1 MASLFRLRYD
11 SRWGEEL
18 FLTGNTSELG
28 LWDTDKAVPMQYVG
42 SGIWSTLV
50 ETRFIASPKQTKHIN
65 ETRRAASL
73 QTTEYKYF
81 IRENG
86 QIRWEDGP
94 NRILPKGKNRVWD
107 WFGLTERQT
116 MKGVA
121 VPLFSLRTKDDFGIG
136 EFADLPKL
144 GDWCVANDLKII
156 QILPINDT
164 TAHYDWRDS
173 YPYNAI
179 SAFALNPIYLNINK
193 LLNAIP
199 KSSINSHRKCS
210 AFKVVDDRDNLGAFL
225 PIDSQ
230 GNDMGRKA
238 TAYRRMQT
246 MLNKKD
252 TVDYPKV
259 LKAKWKH
266 FQIAFEQQWETLK
279 DNADFQQFVK
289 DNGDWLSDYAQYCAE
304 RDGNGTEIH
313 LFLQYHCDRQLSE
326 AVKALHDKGLLLK
339 GDIPIGVNP
348 NSVDVK
354 LHPDLFHLDVQV
366 GAPPDD
372 FAAEGQNWGFPS
384 YNWEA
389 MAKDGYA
396 WWRRRLQVMAR
407 YFDAYRIDHILG
419 FFRIWEIPK
428 TAKSGRQGHF
438 SPALPLSMKEIEN
451 QGFRFV
457 KSKHLKKGVNTLFI
471 PDPTEKDK
479 YHPCIELQKTKVYQ
493 TLPDDQKQAID
504 CIYKDFYYHRHNEFW
519 KRAALEKLPALVNAT
534 HMVACGE
541 DLGMIPAC
549 VPEVMQALD
558 IMSLE
563 VQRMPKVFGHAFVQA
578 EDLPENCVYTT
589 GTHDMPTL
597 RGWLAENRVR
607 ARQFLD
613 NIDLG
618 DRKDTAKTIKKVMDK
633 HLDSPSKWNIYPLQ
647 DLLDMDEK
655 NWSPNPMDDQINVP
669 ADSKNQWKWR
679 MKISLEDLMH

>member
-18 FLTGNTSELG
+18 FLTGNSDELG
-28 LWDTDKAVPMQYVG
+28 NWNPNKAVPMEYVG
-42 SGIWSTLV
+42 PGIWSVSV
-50 ETRFIASPKQTKHIN
+50 ETHGR
-65 ETRRAASL
+65 ASL

-81 IRENG
+81 IREND

-94 NRILPKGKNRVWD
+94 NRILPEGKDHTWD

-121 VPLFSLRTKDDFGIG
+121 VPLFSLRTEDDFGIG
-136 EFADLPKL
+136 EYADLPKL

-164 TAHYDWRDS
+164 TARYDWHDS

-179 SAFALNPIYLNINK
+179 SAFALNPVYLN
-193 LLNAIP
+193 LERLNAFP
-199 KSSINSHRKCS
+199 
-210 AFKVVDDRDNLGAFL
+210 
-225 PIDSQ
+225 PIDSR
-230 GNDMGRKA
+230 GNDIGGKA
-238 TAYRRMQT
+238 KEDAAFKRMRT
-246 MLNKKD
+246 MLNKEES
-252 TVDYPKV
+252 VNYPKV
-259 LKAKWKH
+259 LKAKWKY
-266 FQIAFEQQWETLK
+266 FQIAFEQQWDTLK
-279 DNADFQQFVK
+279 EATEFKQFVK
-289 DNGDWLSDYAQYCAE
+289 ENDDWLLDYAQYCSE

-313 LFLQYHCDRQLSE
+313 LFLQYHCDKQLRE

-348 NSVDVK
+348 SGVDVK
-354 LHPDLFHLDVQV
+354 AHPDLFNLDVQV

-384 YNWEA
+384 YNWET
-389 MAKDGYA
+389 MAKGGYA
-396 WWRRRLQVMAR
+396 WWQRRLQVMAR

-428 TAKSGRQGHF
+428 TAKSGLLGHF
-438 SPALPLSMKEIEN
+438 SPALPLSVEEIKG
-451 QGFRFV
+451 QGFHFI
-457 KSKHLKKGVNTLFI
+457 KSKHLKKGLDTLFI
-471 PDPTEKDK
+471 PAPNEKDK
-479 YHPCIELQKTKVYQ
+479 YIPRIDLQKTKVYQ
-493 TLPDDQKQAID
+493 ALSEEQKSAID
-504 CIYKDFYYHRHNEFW
+504 ALYEDFYFHRHNEFW
-519 KRAALEKLPALVNAT
+519 KQKALEKLPALINAT
-534 HMVACGE
+534 KMIACGE

-549 VPEVMQALD
+549 VPEVMQELG

-563 VQRMPKVFGHAFVQA
+563 VQRMPKVFGHQFVQT

-597 RGWLAENRVR
+597 RGWLAEDRVR
-607 ARQFLD
+607 TRQFLD
-613 NIDLG
+613 SLDLD
-618 DRKDTAKTIKKVMDK
+618 DRKVTAKTLKKIMEK

-647 DLLDMDEK
+647 DLLDLDEK
-655 NWSPNPMDDQINVP
+655 NWSTNTADDQINVP
-669 ADSKNQWKWR
+669 ANAKNQWKWR
-679 MKISLEDLMH
+679 MKIFLEYLLT

>member
-1 MASLFRLRYD
+1 MKTLFRLRYD

-18 FLTGNTSELG
+18 FLTGNTKELG
-28 LWDTDKAVPMQYVG
+28 NWNPDKAVPMEYVG
-42 SGIWSTLV
+42 PGIWSV
-50 ETRFIASPKQTKHIN
+50 SV
-65 ETRRAASL
+65 ETRRATSL
-73 QTTEYKYF
+73 QTVEYKYF

-94 NRILPKGKNRVWD
+94 NRILPEGKDRIWD

-116 MKGVA
+116 LKGVA

-144 GDWCVANDLKII
+144 GDWCVANGMKII

-179 SAFALNPIYLNINK
+179 SAFALNPVYLNINN
-193 LLNAIP
+193 L
-199 KSSINSHRKCS
+199 SSIASNLSIDSQGKCS
-210 AFKVVDDRDNLGAFL
+210 AFDEV
-225 PIDSQ
+225 
-230 GNDMGRKA
+230 NDMDKLEA
-238 TAYRRMQT
+238 MQKR
-246 MLNKKD
+246 LNKSD
-252 TVDYPKV
+252 FIDYPKV
-259 LKAKWKH
+259 LKAKWKY
-266 FQIAFEQQWETLK
+266 FRIAFEQQWETLK
-279 DNADFQQFVK
+279 DSDDFKHFCK
-289 DNGDWLSDYAQYCAE
+289 ENEDWLPDYAQYCAE
-304 RDGNGTEIH
+304 RDGNGTEIYF
-313 LFLQYHCDRQLSE
+313 FLQYHCDKQLRE
-326 AVKALHDKGLLLK
+326 AVNALHEKGLLLK

-348 NSVDVK
+348 SGVDVK
-354 LHPDLFHLDVQV
+354 SHPDLFNLDVQV

-396 WWRRRLQVMAR
+396 WWCRRLQVMAR

-428 TAKSGRQGHF
+428 TAKSGLLGHF
-438 SPALPLSMKEIEN
+438 SPALPLSKEEIESF
-451 QGFRFV
+451 GFHFI
-457 KSKHLKKGVNTLFI
+457 KSKHVKKGVDTLFI
-471 PDPTEKDK
+471 LAPNEEDK
-479 YHPCIELQKTKVYQ
+479 YIPRIELQKTKAYQ
-493 TLPDDQKQAID
+493 ALSEEQKQAID
-504 CIYKDFYYHRHNEFW
+504 AIYEDFYFHRHNDFW
-519 KRAALEKLPALVNAT
+519 KQKALEKLPALVNAT
-534 HMVACGE
+534 PMVACGE

-549 VPEVMQALD
+549 VPEVMQELG

-563 VQRMPKVFGHAFVQA
+563 VQRMPKVFGHPFVQT

-597 RGWLAENRVR
+597 RGWLAEDRVR
-607 ARQFLD
+607 TRQFLD
-613 NIDLG
+613 SLDLD
-618 DRKDTAKTIKKVMDK
+618 DRKVTAKTLKKVMDK

-647 DLLDMDEK
+647 DLLDLDEK
-655 NWSPNPMDDQINVP
+655 NWSPNPVDDQINVP
-669 ADSKNQWKWR
+669 ANAKNQWKWR
-679 MKISLEDLMH
+679 MKTNLEALLPPIQ

>member
-1 MASLFRLRYD
+1 MKTLFRLRYD

-28 LWDTDKAVPMQYVG
+28 LWNPNKAVKMQYEGPGV
-42 SGIWSTLV
+42 WSV
-50 ETRFIASPKQTKHIN
+50 ETDVTPM
-65 ETRRAASL
+65 
-73 QTTEYKYF
+73 TEYKYF

-94 NRILPKGKNRVWD
+94 NRILTKSKDRIWD

-121 VPLFSLRTKDDFGIG
+121 VPLFSLRTEDDFGIG
-136 EFADLPKL
+136 EYADLPKL

-164 TAHYDWRDS
+164 TAHYDWHDS

-179 SAFALNPIYLNINK
+179 SAFALNPIYLNLKQLGIK
-193 LLNAIP
+193 EDAAFKRTHTLLN
-199 KSSINSHRKCS
+199 
-210 AFKVVDDRDNLGAFL
+210 G
-225 PIDSQ
+225 
-230 GNDMGRKA
+230 
-238 TAYRRMQT
+238 
-246 MLNKKD
+246 KD
-252 TVDYPKV
+252 FVDYPKV
-259 LKAKWKH
+259 LKAKWRY

-279 DNADFQQFVK
+279 NSDDFQQFVK
-289 DNGDWLSDYAQYCAE
+289 ENEDWLPDYVQFCAE
-304 RDGNGTEIH
+304 RDGNGTDIH
-313 LFLQYHCDRQLSE
+313 LFLQYHCDKQLRE

-348 NSVDVK
+348 SGVDVK
-354 LHPDLFHLDVQV
+354 SHPDLFNLDVQV

-389 MAKDGYA
+389 MAKDNYA
-396 WWRRRLQVMAR
+396 WWQRRLQVMAR

-428 TAKSGRQGHF
+428 TAPSGLLGHF
-438 SPALPLSMKEIEN
+438 SPALPLSAEEIEN
-451 QGFRFV
+451 QGFHFV
-457 KSKHLKKGVNTLFI
+457 KNKHVKKSVNTLFI
-471 PDPTEKDK
+471 PDTNEKDK
-479 YHPCIELQKTKVYQ
+479 YIPRIELQKTKVYQ
-493 TLPDDQKQAID
+493 ALPDDQKQAID
-504 CIYKDFYYHRHNEFW
+504 QIYEDFYYHRHNEFW
-519 KRAALEKLPALVNAT
+519 EQKALEKLPALINAT

-549 VPEVMQALD
+549 VPEVMQELG

-563 VQRMPKVFGHAFVQA
+563 VQRMPKVFGHQFVQI

-597 RGWLAENRVR
+597 RGWLAEGRVR
-607 ARQFLD
+607 TRQFLD
-613 NIDLG
+613 SLDL
-618 DRKDTAKTIKKVMDK
+618 DDHKVTAKTIKKVMDK

-647 DLLDMDEK
+647 DLLDRDEK

-669 ADSKNQWKWR
+669 ADPKNRWNWR
-679 MKISLEDLMH
+679 MRVPLETL

>member
-1 MASLFRLRYD
+1 MKTLFRLRYD

-18 FLTGNTSELG
+18 FLTGNSDELG
-28 LWDTDKAVPMQYVG
+28 NWDTDKAVPMEYVG
-42 SGIWSTLV
+42 PGIWSAMV
-50 ETRFIASPKQTKHIN
+50 ETVCTP
-65 ETRRAASL
+65 SL

-94 NRILPKGKNRVWD
+94 NRILPEGKDRVWD
-107 WFGLTERQT
+107 WFGLTQRQT

-121 VPLFSLRTKDDFGIG
+121 VPLFSLRTTDDFGIG

-144 GDWCVANDLKII
+144 GDWCLANDLKII

-179 SAFALNPIYLNINK
+179 SAFALNPVYLNIEQLWASPPIESLRILKACHTEPSGEAYLCLQN
-193 LLNAIP
+193 P
-199 KSSINSHRKCS
+199 RKCF
-210 AFKVVDDRDNLGAFL
+210 AFDEV
-225 PIDSQ
+225 
-230 GNDMGRKA
+230 NDIGGKA
-238 TAYRRMQT
+238 TSFKRMRT
-246 MLNKKD
+246 MLNKEES
-252 TVDYPKV
+252 VNYPKV
-259 LKAKWKH
+259 LKAKWKY
-266 FQIAFEQQWETLK
+266 FQIAFEQQWEELK
-279 DNADFQQFVK
+279 DTADFQQFCK
-289 DNGDWLSDYAQYCAE
+289 ENEDWLHDYAQFCAE
-304 RDGNGTEIH
+304 RDNNGTEIH
-313 LFLQYHCDRQLSE
+313 LFLQYHCDKQLRE
-326 AVKALHDKGLLLK
+326 AIKALHDKGLLLK

-348 NSVDVK
+348 SGVDVK
-354 LHPDLFHLDVQV
+354 SHPDLFNLDVQV

-384 YNWEA
+384 YNWKA

-396 WWRRRLQVMAR
+396 WWQRRLQVMAR

-428 TAKSGRQGHF
+428 KAKSGLLGHF
-438 SPALPLSMKEIEN
+438 TPALPLSLEEIED
-451 QGFRFV
+451 QGFHFV
-457 KSKHLKKGVNTLFI
+457 KSKHAKKGVDTFFI
-471 PDPTEKDK
+471 PAPDEKDK
-479 YHPCIELQKTKVYQ
+479 YIPRIELHKTKAYQ
-493 TLPDDQKQAID
+493 SLSEEQKQAID
-504 CIYKDFYYHRHNEFW
+504 AIYEDFYFHRHNDYW
-519 KRAALEKLPALVNAT
+519 KQKALEKLLALINAT
-534 HMVACGE
+534 PMIVCGE

-549 VPEVMQALD
+549 VPEVMQELG

-563 VQRMPKVFGHAFVQA
+563 VQRMPKVFGHQFVQT

-597 RGWLAENRVR
+597 RGWLAEDRVR
-607 ARQFLD
+607 TRQFLD
-613 NIDLG
+613 SLDLD
-618 DRKDTAKTIKKVMDK
+618 DRKVTAKTLKKVMDK

-647 DLLDMDEK
+647 DLLDLDKK

-669 ADSKNQWKWR
+669 ANAKNQWKWR
-679 MKISLEDLMH
+679 MRMNLETLL

>member
-1 MASLFRLRYD
+1 MKTLFKLRYD

-28 LWDTDKAVPMQYVG
+28 NWNPNKAVPMKYEG
-42 SGIWSTLV
+42 PGIWSVSV
-50 ETRFIASPKQTKHIN
+50 ETHGR
-65 ETRRAASL
+65 ASL
-73 QTTEYKYF
+73 PTTEYKYF

-94 NRILPKGKNRVWD
+94 NRILPEGKDRIWD

-116 MKGVA
+116 MQGVA
-121 VPLFSLRTKDDFGIG
+121 VPLFSLRTEDDFGIG

-144 GDWCVANDLKII
+144 GDWCVRNGLKII

-179 SAFALNPIYLNINK
+179 SAFALNPIYLNLKQLRIK
-193 LLNAIP
+193 EDA
-199 KSSINSHRKCS
+199 
-210 AFKVVDDRDNLGAFL
+210 AFKRTRTTLNGK
-225 PIDSQ
+225 DS
-230 GNDMGRKA
+230 
-238 TAYRRMQT
+238 
-246 MLNKKD
+246 
-252 TVDYPKV
+252 VDYPKV

-279 DNADFQQFVK
+279 NSDDFQQFVK
-289 DNGDWLSDYAQYCAE
+289 ENEDWLPDYAQFCAK

-313 LFLQYHCDRQLSE
+313 LFLQYHCDKQLRE

-348 NSVDVK
+348 TGVDVK
-354 LHPDLFHLDVQV
+354 SHPDLFNLDVQV

-389 MAKDGYA
+389 MAKDDYA
-396 WWRRRLQVMAR
+396 WWQRRLQVMAR

-428 TAKSGRQGHF
+428 TAKSGLLGHF
-438 SPALPLSMKEIEN
+438 SPALPLSMEEIEN
-451 QGFRFV
+451 QGFHFI
-457 KSKHLKKGVNTLFI
+457 KSKHLRNNIDTLFI
-471 PDPTEKDK
+471 PDPHESEK
-479 YHPCIELQKTKVYQ
+479 YHPRIELQKTKVYQ
-493 TLPDDQKQAID
+493 ALSDDQKQAID
-504 CIYKDFYYHRHNEFW
+504 RIYEDFYYHRHNEFW
-519 KRAALEKLPALVNAT
+519 KQKALEKLPALVNAT
-534 HMVACGE
+534 KMIACGE

-549 VPEVMQALD
+549 VPEVMQQLG

-563 VQRMPKVFGHAFVQA
+563 VQRMPKVFGHQFVQT

-589 GTHDMPTL
+589 STHDMPTL
-597 RGWLAENRVR
+597 RGWLAEDKVR
-607 ARQFLD
+607 TRQFLD
-613 NIDLG
+613 NLNLD
-618 DRKDTAKTIKKVMDK
+618 DRKVTTKTLKKIMEK
-633 HLDSPSKWNIYPLQ
+633 HQDSPSKWNIYPLQ
-647 DLLDMDEK
+647 DLLDLDEK
-655 NWSPNPMDDQINVP
+655 NWSPNPADDQINVP
-669 ADSKNQWKWR
+669 SNAKNQWKWR
-679 MKISLEDLMH
+679 MKISLENLLFYA